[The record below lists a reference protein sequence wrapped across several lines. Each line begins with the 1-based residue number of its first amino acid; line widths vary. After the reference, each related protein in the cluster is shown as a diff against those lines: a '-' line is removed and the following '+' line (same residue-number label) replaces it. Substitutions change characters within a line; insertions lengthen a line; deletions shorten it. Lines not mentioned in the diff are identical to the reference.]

1 MHTYYFSQL
10 QTATGYKPTKK
21 HTQIC
26 IHAFMKKSISMHF
39 DMDFNFVAAWFVFV
53 FFFLEFKE
61 QIANQDKTK
70 RLKAKRFSQ

>member
-1 MHTYYFSQL
+1 
-10 QTATGYKPTKK
+10 
-21 HTQIC
+21 
-26 IHAFMKKSISMHF
+26 MHF

-53 FFFLEFKE
+53 FFLEFKE